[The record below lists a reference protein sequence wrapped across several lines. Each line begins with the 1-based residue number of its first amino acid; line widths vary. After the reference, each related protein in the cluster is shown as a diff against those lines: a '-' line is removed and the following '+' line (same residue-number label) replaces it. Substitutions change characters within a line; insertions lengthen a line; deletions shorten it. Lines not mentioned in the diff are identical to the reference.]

1 MKIASSLWERRRLGA
16 RQANDRRPGGL
27 GPMLREYQIRDP
39 NGSRSFFI
47 TTSTRLWLALLGPI
61 VVWRLAGGRA
71 ALVAL
76 ASSLAVLLAVVAA
89 VLVASVLPP
98 RIQLGVIV
106 AGVVVFLGLQSFAG
120 IRLVKRA
127 AFRRRWL
134 VKRL

>member
-1 MKIASSLWERRRLGA
+1 
-16 RQANDRRPGGL
+16 
-27 GPMLREYQIRDP
+27 MLREYHIRDP
-39 NGSRSFFI
+39 KGSREFFI
-47 TTSTRLWLALLGPI
+47 TTSTRLWLALFGPI
-61 VVWRLAGGRA
+61 VVWRLAGTRA
-71 ALVAL
+71 ALLAL

-106 AGVVVFLGLQSFAG
+106 AGVGLFLLVQSFAG
-120 IRLVKRA
+120 IRLVKRS